1 MHKEYLKHA
10 LIKMQD
16 DLFEVIKT
24 GRWKNT
30 SYQNGQA
37 AKTAYIR
44 GGAFI
49 NPINIVLKKSLNLSR
64 LKKNK

>member
-30 SYQNGQA
+30 SYVLEILL
-37 AKTAYIR
+37 K
-44 GGAFI
+44 FI
-49 NPINIVLKKSLNLSR
+49 NHKKFQIT
-64 LKKNK
+64 KFCHF